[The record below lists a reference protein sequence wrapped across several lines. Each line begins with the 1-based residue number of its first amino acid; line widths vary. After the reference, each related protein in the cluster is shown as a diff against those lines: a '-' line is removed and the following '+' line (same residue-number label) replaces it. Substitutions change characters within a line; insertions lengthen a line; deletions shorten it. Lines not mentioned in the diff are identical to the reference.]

1 MTAFLVEWHT
11 RRVKNRRLD
20 LNLLLSQLKHLV
32 ADLFR
37 LDILEPDKISD
48 DEPLFGNRLCLD
60 SLDLLELALCVEEEF
75 GVAICGGKESPR
87 VFTNIASLA
96 DFICAG
102 ARTIPAGPPRAAK
115 TNGADESGSVTT
127 ASPSVWRPVY
137 ASGAMLNF

>member
-20 LNLLLSQLKHLV
+20 HNLLLSQLKHLI

-75 GVAICGGKESPR
+75 GITIRSGEESHN

-96 DFICAG
+96 GFIRARMQTSPVRPYSPAAAWIALAG
-102 ARTIPAGPPRAAK
+102 LRAV
-115 TNGADESGSVTT
+115 ADGG
-127 ASPSVWRPVY
+127 RQ
-137 ASGAMLNF
+137 